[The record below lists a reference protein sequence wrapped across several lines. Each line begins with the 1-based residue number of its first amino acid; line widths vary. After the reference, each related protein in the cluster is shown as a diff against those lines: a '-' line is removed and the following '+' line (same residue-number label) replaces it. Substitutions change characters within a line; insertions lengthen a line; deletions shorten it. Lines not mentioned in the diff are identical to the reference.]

1 MKVIQNILAI
11 FYTLPCSSLAFKL
24 KTSGY
29 PLYWRS
35 EDKGGGGGNIPSSQ
49 LFWIAFYLTNSRG

>member
-11 FYTLPCSSLAFKL
+11 FYSLPCSSLAFKL

-29 PLYWRS
+29 PLYWRR
-35 EDKGGGGGNIPSSQ
+35 EDKGGGGGGAIFHLLNFS
-49 LFWIAFYLTNSRG
+49 G

>member
-35 EDKGGGGGNIPSSQ
+35 EDKGGGGGAIFHLINFS
-49 LFWIAFYLTNSRG
+49 G

>member
-35 EDKGGGGGNIPSSQ
+35 EDKGGGGNIPSSQ